1 MCLSLWVY
9 GWMGKVHFLKK
20 KEKELH
26 GNLNMEDITY
36 AY

>member
-1 MCLSLWVY
+1 MSIWMNGKSL
-9 GWMGKVHFLKK
+9 FSEKK
-20 KEKELH
+20 KELY

>member
-9 GWMGKVHFLKK
+9 GWMGKVYFLKK
-20 KEKELH
+20 KKELY